1 MTKPDDNLIELDELT
16 DLLRAREG
24 PARPQRDRRRGRGLL
39 LAAIAV
45 SLAAAGLAAVAA
57 IRNGSERAQPTNR
70 SERTQPTTTA
80 SGRTSSGR
88 HSAAS
93 CAAVVE
99 WNGTTYY
106 GMGRL
111 LKAISI
117 AGPLGEGTVPSCQD
131 TVPGSPSPARP
142 VALAR
147 VDGVQPEM
155 AIAVVGEAGT
165 LYVAP
170 QFFPQ
175 IPGTALHDL
184 IYGPNRDVPDERVGE
199 EGCPAS
205 SRATIDGT
213 VVSSGFGTLRV
224 DAADP
229 DAELPGDNPI
239 FTYAQTT
246 ITREGAS
253 TPYVEPGDSVQ
264 ASVLVCR
271 NPDDPHYLTL
281 VATRV
286 EITPG

>member
-1 MTKPDDNLIELDELT
+1 MTKPDGDLIELDELN

-24 PARPQRDRRRGRGLL
+24 PARPQPYRRRRGGLL

-45 SLAAAGLAAVAA
+45 SLAAAGLVAVAV
-57 IRNGSERAQPTNR
+57 IRSGVGEKA
-70 SERTQPTTTA
+70 QPTTTA
-80 SGRTSSGR
+80 NGGTSSGGS
-88 HSAAS
+88 SAAS

-99 WNGTTYY
+99 WEGTTYY
-106 GMGRL
+106 GTGGL
-111 LKAISI
+111 PKAISL
-117 AGPLGEGTVPSCQD
+117 AGPLGEGTVPSCGD
-131 TVPGSPSPARP
+131 TAPGSPSPARS

-147 VDGVQPEM
+147 VAGLPPEM
-155 AIAVVGEAGT
+155 AIAVAGETDT

-199 EGCPAS
+199 EGCPVS
-205 SRATIDGT
+205 TRATIDGT

-239 FTYAQTT
+239 FTYARTT

-253 TPYVEPGDSVQ
+253 TPYAEPGDSVQ

>member
-1 MTKPDDNLIELDELT
+1 MTKPDDKPIELDELT

-24 PARPQRDRRRGRGLL
+24 PARPQCYRRRRRGLL
-39 LAAIAV
+39 HAAIAV
-45 SLAAAGLAAVAA
+45 SLAAAALVAVAL
-57 IRNGSERAQPTNR
+57 IRNGSERAQPANG
-70 SERTQPTTTA
+70 SEKTRPATTA
-80 SGRTSSGR
+80 SGGTSSGATR
-88 HSAAS
+88 AAS

-106 GMGRL
+106 GTGRL
-111 LKAISI
+111 PRPISL

-131 TVPGSPSPARP
+131 TVPGSPSPARS

-147 VDGVQPEM
+147 VAGVPPEM
-155 AIAVVGEAGT
+155 AVSVAREAGT

-184 IYGPNRDVPDERVGE
+184 IYGHRDVPNERVGI
-199 EGCPAS
+199 EGCPTS
-205 SRATIDGT
+205 TTATIHGT
-213 VVSSGFGTLRV
+213 VVSSGLGNLRV
-224 DAADP
+224 DASDP

-239 FTYAQTT
+239 FTDAATKVT
-246 ITREGAS
+246 CEDAS
-253 TPYVEPGDSVQ
+253 TPYAEPGDSVR

-271 NPDDPHYLTL
+271 NPDDPRYLKL

-286 EITPG
+286 ELTPG

>member
-1 MTKPDDNLIELDELT
+1 MTNADGNLIELDELT

-24 PARPQRDRRRGRGLL
+24 PARPQRFRRGRRGLL
-39 LAAIAV
+39 LAAIAT
-45 SLAAAGLAAVAA
+45 SLAAAALVAVAV
-57 IRNGSERAQPTNR
+57 IRNGSERAQPVNG
-70 SERTQPTTTA
+70 SEKTRPPSTT
-80 SGRTSSGR
+80 SGGTSSGAR
-88 HSAAS
+88 SAAS

-106 GMGRL
+106 GMGEL
-111 LKAISI
+111 LKAISL

-131 TVPGSPSPARP
+131 TVPGSPSPAQS

-147 VDGVQPEM
+147 VAGVPPEM
-155 AIAVVGEAGT
+155 AVAVARETGT

-184 IYGPNRDVPDERVGE
+184 IYGHRDVPNERVGN
-199 EGCPAS
+199 EGCPRS
-205 SRATIDGT
+205 STATIDGT

-229 DAELPGDNPI
+229 GAELPGDNPI
-239 FTYAQTT
+239 FTDAATK
-246 ITREGAS
+246 ITREDAS
-253 TPYVEPGDSVQ
+253 TPYAEPGDSVR

-271 NPDDPHYLTL
+271 NPDDPHYLKL

>member
-1 MTKPDDNLIELDELT
+1 MTKADGDLIELDELT
-16 DLLRAREG
+16 ELLRAREG
-24 PARPQRDRRRGRGLL
+24 PARPKRHRRRRGALPF
-39 LAAIAV
+39 AAIAV
-45 SLAAAGLAAVAA
+45 SLTVAGLVAVAV
-57 IRNGSERAQPTNR
+57 IRNGGEKA
-70 SERTQPTTTA
+70 QPTTTA
-80 SGRTSSGR
+80 NAGTSSGGS
-88 HSAAS
+88 SAAS
-93 CAAVVE
+93 CAAVIE

-111 LKAISI
+111 LKAISL

-131 TVPGSPSPARP
+131 TVPGSPSPAQS

-147 VDGVQPEM
+147 VAGVPPEM
-155 AIAVVGEAGT
+155 AVAIARETGT

-175 IPGTALHDL
+175 IPGTALHDR
-184 IYGPNRDVPDERVGE
+184 IYGPGRDVPNERVGI
-199 EGCPAS
+199 EGCPTSTTAK
-205 SRATIDGT
+205 IDGT

-239 FTYAQTT
+239 FSDAQTT
-246 ITREGAS
+246 ITRKDAS
-253 TPYVEPGDSVQ
+253 TPYAEPGDSVR

-271 NPDDPHYLTL
+271 NPDEPRYLKL